1 MDARSR
7 SLSRL
12 VAPLVILAA
21 SAGLALWGR
30 GSSPGAF
37 LGAGMGLA
45 VLFAGSLTLAGMEW
59 LGGAELSATLST
71 AVRTILGASTLL
83 LLVHFGTLQVRRA
96 GVARA
101 LERGSRAAASI
112 EAACRDGKQVRSL
125 AEAGVVGEAAEGLVF
140 LPRESCA
147 FQICFDAP
155 GGRSCYDSATR
166 QWQVR
171 L

>member
-1 MDARSR
+1 MAERP
-7 SLSRL
+7 RL
-12 VAPLVILAA
+12 APMAFAVAMTAVAA
-21 SAGLALWGR
+21 AGLALWGVR
-30 GSSPGAF
+30 ARPGSF

-59 LGGAELSATLST
+59 LGGLELSRGA
-71 AVRTILGASTLL
+71 AGVVRTLLAASSVLL
-83 LLVHFGTLQVRRA
+83 AVHFGSLQVRRA

-101 LERGSRAAASI
+101 LERGARAAASL
-112 EAACRDGKQVRSL
+112 EAACRDGRLPRAL
-125 AEAGVVGEAAEGLVF
+125 AEAGIAGAEAEGLLF
-140 LPRESCA
+140 LPREGCA